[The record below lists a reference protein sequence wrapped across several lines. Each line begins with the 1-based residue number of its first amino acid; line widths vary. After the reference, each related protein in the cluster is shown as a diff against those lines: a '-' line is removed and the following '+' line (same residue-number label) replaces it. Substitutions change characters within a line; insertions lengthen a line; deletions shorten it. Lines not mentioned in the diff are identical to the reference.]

1 MAGPKTL
8 QKLIALYRIKT
19 GETEMDPA
27 KIADFAILN
36 GIKLPTPAD
45 PKKLLVQQISQA
57 AREEMRVDRDTGRP
71 YRAYHSLPVQQG
83 GETLFFW
90 IDIEDA
96 TRPQMVRSTNRRR
109 EHVVGELVQ
118 LSFDLDH
125 WAAANPTD
133 KPIEVEYDF
142 ALDIEWRKA
151 AGDEAPAAA

>member
-8 QKLIALYRIKT
+8 QKLIALYRVKT
-19 GETEMDPA
+19 GETEMDPS
-27 KIADFAILN
+27 KIADFALAN
-36 GIKLPTPAD
+36 GVTLPTPAD

-57 AREEMRVDRDTGRP
+57 AREEMRVDRTTGRP
-71 YRAYHSLPVQQG
+71 YRAYHSLPVPQG

-96 TRPQMVRSTNRRR
+96 SRAQMVRSTNRRR

-125 WAAANPTD
+125 WAASNPNEE
-133 KPIEVEYDF
+133 PIEAELDF
-142 ALDIEWRKA
+142 SLDVEWRKA
-151 AGDEAPAAA
+151 SDEEDGAA